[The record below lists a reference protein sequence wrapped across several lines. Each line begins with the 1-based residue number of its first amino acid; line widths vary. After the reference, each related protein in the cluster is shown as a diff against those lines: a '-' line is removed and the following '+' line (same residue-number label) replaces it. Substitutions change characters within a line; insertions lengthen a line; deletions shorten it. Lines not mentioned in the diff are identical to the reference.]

1 MPVSTVPDLCVA
13 DLIAGDPDFVWISR
27 WVPLSIAETI
37 VGYTGVSQRPAE
49 MPLALFGWG
58 EAARFV
64 ARGPNRLTDLQRQW
78 DAWLSTVEQPSNWHA
93 FVAATFSPDSG
104 RDSVLVVP
112 RVLALHFGRR
122 TEFVT
127 GDNEMLSRLLPRLDA
142 FGPEDAFDL
151 EDTADL
157 EDTDPPESAA
167 VPGALTPA
175 GYADAVRAA
184 LGLISQGRCEKIV
197 IARDVVVDSPEA
209 STTDLLMN
217 LRRQSPDTWVFSID
231 GLIGATPELLG
242 GAHDRRFYARV
253 LAGSAPP
260 EEATSLWS
268 SHKNQ
273 SEHAFAVASVTE
285 TIGHLL
291 DLHSHPTV
299 VLKLPNIVHLST
311 ELTADLHSG
320 VRLAEVI
327 EAMHPT
333 AAICGTPTS
342 TAAQLLHQIEGFD
355 RGRYGGPV
363 GWVDAHGGGELA
375 LALRCGQM
383 EECDSGLRIRLYAG
397 AGIVEGSEPDA
408 EVAETDHKLRPMLT
422 ALGVSGPVR

>member
-1 MPVSTVPDLCVA
+1 M
-13 DLIAGDPDFVWISR
+13 
-27 WVPLSIAETI
+27 SIAETI

-58 EAARFV
+58 EAARFT

-78 DAWLSTVEQPSNWHA
+78 DAWLATVEQPSNWHA

-112 RVLALHFGRR
+112 QVLALHFARH

-127 GDNEMLSRLLPRLDA
+127 VDNELVSQLLPRLDA

-151 EDTADL
+151 EESGDHADAPGRA
-157 EDTDPPESAA
+157 DADPLESAA

-184 LGLISQGRCEKIV
+184 LGLISQGRCAKIV
-197 IARDVVVDSPEA
+197 IARDVVVDSPGA
-209 STTDLLMN
+209 STTDLLRK

-242 GAHDRRFYARV
+242 GAHDKRFYARV

-260 EEATSLWS
+260 EEAASLWG

-291 DLHSHPTV
+291 DVHSHPTV

-311 ELTADLHSG
+311 ELTADLDSG

-333 AAICGTPTS
+333 AAICGTPTL
-342 TAAQLLHQIEGFD
+342 TAARLLHEIEGFD

-397 AGIVEGSEPDA
+397 AGIVEGSEPDV
-408 EVAETDHKLRPMLT
+408 EVDETDHKLRPMLT